1 MSKVDLDR
9 FIDFMIE
16 YKKETIKDYEKELD
30 KFRPFTSAHEMKK
43 EIKRLTVESTKWE
56 SKFYDE
62 AKKNDKA
69 IEELEI
75 WQPKE
80 KILQEEKEYLLD
92 ILKGV
97 DKE

>member
-1 MSKVDLDR
+1 MSDIKLKEQLKTYSKEKLINIL
-9 FIDFMIE
+9 IDFINVC
-16 YKKETIKDYEKELD
+16 
-30 KFRPFTSAHEMKK
+30 HEQ
-43 EIKRLTVESTKWE
+43 EDII
-56 SKFYDE
+56 
-62 AKKNDKA
+62 NKA

-80 KILQEEKEYLLD
+80 KILQEEKEYLLA